1 MGTVYEA
8 KHKALGKHVVV
19 KLLLPR
25 YADDPRLV
33 ERLEREARVLARM
46 ASPHIV
52 TVSDL
57 GRTPAGAT
65 YIVMERLRGRTLGAE
80 LRERGPLPVGEA
92 IRWTRQILSALAAAH
107 RSGVVHRDVKLEN
120 VFLCDAEGGE
130 PRRIKLLDFGI
141 AKVLKEATAG
151 MDPSRCQP
159 TAEGTLLGSPRW
171 LSPEQ
176 ARGKAVDGRTDVY
189 AVGLVLYTLLA
200 GRGPFSHIQDPI
212 DALKASLGEQPRPP
226 SQLAPQDLPAGLDDA
241 ILMAVARAPEDR
253 FQTAEAFSAALESI
267 AGILLEMT
275 QPLPAGRVLA
285 RQAPPSGPSAAE
297 ARDPTAPTLLA
308 VATPPAAARAAS
320 ESTAPTLVRPAG
332 AGAPS
337 PAPSKGRRAAV
348 FLGLT
353 AASTVFFSIVLAVLV
368 HLTGGR

>member
-8 KHKALGKHVVV
+8 RHKALGKHVVV
-19 KLLLPR
+19 KLLLPK

-57 GRTPAGAT
+57 GQTPAGAT
-65 YIVMERLRGRTLGAE
+65 YLVMERLRGRTLGAE
-80 LRERGPLPVGEA
+80 LRERGALPVGEA
-92 IRWTRQILSALAAAH
+92 IRWTRQILAALAAAH
-107 RSGVVHRDVKLEN
+107 RCGVVHRDVKLEN
-120 VFLCDAEGGE
+120 IFLCDAEGGE

-141 AKVLKEATAG
+141 AKVLKDATAG
-151 MDPSRCQP
+151 MDPSRGQP

-171 LSPEQ
+171 LAPEQ

-189 AVGLVLYTLLA
+189 AVGLVLYTLVA
-200 GRGPFSHIQDPI
+200 GRGPFSHIHDPI
-212 DALKASLGEQPRPP
+212 DAVKASLGERPRPP
-226 SQLAPQDLPAGLDDA
+226 SQLAPQDLPAALDDA
-241 ILMAVARAPEDR
+241 VLMAVAKAPEDR

-267 AGILLEMT
+267 ASLLLDLT
-275 QPLPAGRVLA
+275 QPLPALA
-285 RQAPPSGPSAAE
+285 RRAPAPGPSLSE
-297 ARDPTAPTLLA
+297 AREATAPTLPA
-308 VATPPAAARAAS
+308 VAAPPALVRAAS

-332 AGAPS
+332 AAALA
-337 PAPSKGRRAAV
+337 PAPSKRRRAAV